1 MSLPPGHPTS
11 IAFLDESG
19 SIASDRFFAVGCLKV
34 PDPSTVL
41 RSIQRLRDR
50 KHWYDE
56 IHFADLTRDTL
67 PSYRDVVDV
76 LAGSANVFFS
86 CFVADRSISD
96 PIARFGSSAKAYEKM
111 AEQLLIGSIAPNE
124 IVTVIADEYST
135 PDVNPFEV
143 VVKAEVNRRLKCL
156 AIASVVLVN
165 SKAAVPLQLVDLMTS
180 AVAFEFRQ
188 HAGLASGH
196 SPKAQLAE
204 YVRQK
209 FKVTTFLRG
218 VRTERV
224 NVALS
229 RPNGQRGLRFK

>member
-1 MSLPPGHPTS
+1 MSLPPGHPTAV
-11 IAFLDESG
+11 AFLDESG

-34 PDPSTVL
+34 PDPSTLL
-41 RSIQRLRDR
+41 RSIQRRRDR

-67 PSYRDVVDV
+67 PSYRDVVDI
-76 LAGSANVFFS
+76 LAGNANLRFS
-86 CFVADRSISD
+86 CFVADRSVSD

-135 PDVNPFEV
+135 PDANPFEV

-180 AVAFEFRQ
+180 AVEFEFRQ
-188 HAGLASGH
+188 DAGLAGRH

-204 YVRQK
+204 YVRQS
-209 FKVTTFLRG
+209 FHVATFLKG
-218 VRTERV
+218 VRTQQV

-229 RPNGQRGLRFK
+229 RSNGPRGMRFK